1 MDAIANDLA
10 ALAKLKDNRKMTDL
24 SFSLPSSL
32 QSKLDQRIADGG
44 YLDTAEYLRDLI
56 RRDLAEA
63 DEDAAWVRARLAE
76 GEASGYLET
85 DPRDVLREIMAKLP
99 DA

>member
-1 MDAIANDLA
+1 
-10 ALAKLKDNRKMTDL
+10 MTDL
-24 SFSLPSSL
+24 SFTLPSSL
-32 QSKLDQRIADGG
+32 QDRLEQRVAQGG
-44 YLDTAEYLRDLI
+44 YADAGDYLRDLI
-56 RRDLAEA
+56 RRDLAES

-76 GEASGYLET
+76 GEASGYLDA

>member
-1 MDAIANDLA
+1 MLE
-10 ALAKLKDNRKMTDL
+10 DNHRMTDL
-24 SFSLPSSL
+24 SFSLPTSL

-44 YLDTAEYLRDLI
+44 YLDAAEYLRDLI

-76 GEASGYLET
+76 GEASGYLEA

>member
-10 ALAKLKDNRKMTDL
+10 APAKLKDNRKMTDL

>member
-1 MDAIANDLA
+1 
-10 ALAKLKDNRKMTDL
+10 MTDL

-32 QSKLDQRIADGG
+32 ENRLQQRIADGG
-44 YLDTAEYLRDLI
+44 YADASDYLRDLI
-56 RRDLAEA
+56 RRDLAES

-76 GEASGYLET
+76 GEASGYLDA
-85 DPRDVLREIMAKLP
+85 DPSDVLKEIMAKLP